1 MNSNLLFDFQVNKEN
16 NTIHITR
23 EFDAGIELV
32 WQAWTT
38 SDLLDQW
45 WGPQPWRAET
55 KTMEFREGGFWL
67 YAMVS
72 PDGEK
77 HWSRADFISIAKEKS
92 FSSKGGFSDEHG
104 VINPAFPQNVWENT
118 FVPVDHKVR
127 VDTLLTYE
135 TLADL
140 EKDLEMG
147 FKEGMTIDFEQL
159 DQLLAKLKK

>member
-1 MNSNLLFDFQVNKEN
+1 
-16 NTIHITR
+16 
-23 EFDAGIELV
+23 
-32 WQAWTT
+32 
-38 SDLLDQW
+38 
-45 WGPQPWRAET
+45 
-55 KTMEFREGGFWL
+55 
-67 YAMVS
+67 MVS